1 MALRR
6 IIYTSQAA
14 EQFSKRDLLD
24 LLHESRAFNTI
35 DNVTGILMYRTGNFL
50 QVLEGESEAVGN
62 LLTRILRDPRHND
75 IKIIKDSAADRRL
88 FSTWAMGCA
97 DFDEPELSLI
107 PGIQTEL
114 SDPQV
119 IEDIIIR
126 LPEIAVFLL
135 DKIDG

>member
-6 IIYTSQAA
+6 IIYTSQAS
-14 EQFSKRDLLD
+14 EQFSKRGLLD

-35 DNVTGILMYRTGNFL
+35 DEVTGVLMHRKGNFL
-50 QVLEGESEAVGN
+50 QVFEGESEAVGN

-75 IKIIKDSAADRRL
+75 IKIIMDSTVDRRL
-88 FSTWAMGCA
+88 FSNWTMGCA

-107 PGIQTEL
+107 PGIRTDL
-114 SDPQV
+114 NDPQV

-126 LPEIAVFLL
+126 LPEIAAFLL
-135 DKIDG
+135 DKID

>member
-6 IIYTSQAA
+6 IIYTSQAS
-14 EQFSKRDLLD
+14 EQFSKRGLLD

-35 DNVTGILMYRTGNFL
+35 DEVTGVLMHRKGNFL

-75 IKIIKDSAADRRL
+75 IKIIMDSTVDRRL
-88 FSTWAMGCA
+88 FSNWTMGCA

-107 PGIQTEL
+107 PGIRTDL
-114 SDPQV
+114 NDPQV

-126 LPEIAVFLL
+126 LPEIAAFLL
-135 DKIDG
+135 DKIDE